1 MVTPFVVIVL
11 FPEPENNMREV
22 PATIVMDELSVTL
35 PVKFRLPVVV
45 ARDPENPVQ
54 LKLLM
59 LVLALRVNVPEPAV
73 ILALMFLGNPAT
85 KPMLT
90 VRESAPAYVK
100 FTVGIARKVAVV
112 PPVQREEAPLELR
125 LISNVDGSKDPV

>member
-22 PATIVMDELSVTL
+22 PAAIVMVELRVTL
-35 PVKFRLPVVV
+35 PVKFTV
-45 ARDPENPVQ
+45 ALFVSDPENPVQ

-59 LVLALRVNVPEPAV
+59 SVSPLRVNVPEPAV
-73 ILALMFLGNPAT
+73 MLALMFLG
-85 KPMLT
+85 KPVELLILV

-100 FTVGIARKVAVV
+100 FTVGTARKVAVV
-112 PPVQREEAPLELR
+112 PPVQIEEAPL
-125 LISNVDGSKDPV
+125 